1 MKEQLN
7 EVARFKQ
14 LAGILKEDLQSGFWD
29 SIKSGRAFVLGQ
41 HIIDIE
47 EDGTRAYVRLAKD
60 PAKPGQKT
68 SDILTGTL
76 VYNKSSKQWDLSDKG
91 TATVTT
97 DEDKEMLKRIAGAIE
112 HHRTS

>member
-14 LAGILKEDLQSGFWD
+14 LAGILKDDLQSGFWD
-29 SIKSGRAFVLGQ
+29 SIKSGRAWILGQ

-68 SDILTGTL
+68 SDIQTGTL
-76 VYNKSSKQWDLSDKG
+76 VYNKLSNQWDLSDKG
-91 TATVTT
+91 TTQIAT
-97 DEDKEMLKRIAGAIE
+97 DEDKEMLKRMAGVIK
-112 HHRTS
+112 HHSTS